1 MLAIESVPPP
11 EVPVTEIVPVK
22 VLAVPARV
30 TTPARLVE
38 IPIFPPLSPTLP
50 PKVSGYAPL
59 FASVRAPPPKVTA
72 PVPRFRALEPVKVSV
87 NAAVLAKLIGLL
99 AALVMAAPEV
109 LLIVLAAVIV
119 NAPALVPRAL
129 ALSMFNVPAER
140 VTPPV
145 RVVLLPESV
154 S

>member
-1 MLAIESVPPP
+1 M
-11 EVPVTEIVPVK
+11 
-22 VLAVPARV
+22 
-30 TTPARLVE
+30 
-38 IPIFPPLSPTLP
+38 
-50 PKVSGYAPL
+50 
-59 FASVRAPPPKVTA
+59 
-72 PVPRFRALEPVKVSV
+72 EPVKVSV